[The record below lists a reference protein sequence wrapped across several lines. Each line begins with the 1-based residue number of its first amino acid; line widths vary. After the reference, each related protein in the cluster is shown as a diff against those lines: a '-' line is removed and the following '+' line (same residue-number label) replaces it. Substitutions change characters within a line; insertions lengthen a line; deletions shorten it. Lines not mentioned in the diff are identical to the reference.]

1 MKLST
6 DSPQEERQLY
16 DVEVYNGKALL
27 GVITVSATSPEDA
40 SNVAIQDINVRI
52 RRNYN

>member
-16 DVEVYNGKALL
+16 DVEVYNGRSLL
-27 GVITVSATSPEDA
+27 GVITVSATSNEEA
-40 SNVAIQDINVRI
+40 SNVAIRDINVKI
-52 RRNYN
+52 RRNYS